1 MLPWNFSSYSAFSDH
16 NAKYYMIL
24 VYSIKILIAMIQGS
38 NSFLKGVMYHVKGWC
53 SMWRELCTIT
63 NKGMIQ
69 NHRSLLVASTFHCC
83 IYCHDAIHLGFSHL
97 PFSVAFNSLHPSC
110 FLHSGSL
117 VYMVILLPANF
128 QASTKLYPRREP
140 YSPFQSCQFTVS

>member
-1 MLPWNFSSYSAFSDH
+1 MLPWNFSSYSTFSDH
-16 NAKYYMIL
+16 NAKYSMIL
-24 VYSIKILIAMIQGS
+24 VYLIKILISMIQGS

-63 NKGMIQ
+63 SKGVIQ

-97 PFSVAFNSLHPSC
+97 PFSVAFNSLHPC
-110 FLHSGSL
+110 FLHSRSL
-117 VYMVILLPANF
+117 VYMVILFILQFWTSKRRWTDNF
-128 QASTKLYPRREP
+128 QMDCKALS
-140 YSPFQSCQFTVS
+140 